1 MPTRFDKCV
10 ESVARKGSA
19 DDPRAVCASIGR
31 RKYGKRKFQA
41 IAAAG
46 RRRRARRNPANP
58 VEEAQ
63 EVYEQFHGRPSEE
76 LIEVETPIHE
86 HGVLSALGELKKLV
100 ILTSDGKYRVTL
112 KKFKGAWLAQ
122 NENRTQLFIEGGDQ
136 SVHLKDFGI
145 DPERAHESEVLGS
158 AVKIY
163 YATQKD
169 HLGRDGGRAVYRH
182 LFGGRGARSVPMKK
196 YPTVTYD
203 TVNRLLS
210 FHGGVYSIP
219 DEGIVD

>member
-19 DDPRAVCASIGR
+19 
-31 RKYGKRKFQA
+31 
-41 IAAAG
+41 AA

-86 HGVLSALGELKKLV
+86 HGVLPALGELKKLV

-145 DPERAHESEVLGS
+145 DPDRAHESEVLGS

-163 YATQKD
+163 YFTQKD
-169 HLGRDGGRAVYRH
+169 HLGADGGRAIFRH
-182 LFGGRGARSVPMKK
+182 PFGGRSRALPMKK
-196 YPTVTYD
+196 FPTVTYD
-203 TVNRLLS
+203 TVNHLLS
-210 FHGGVYSIP
+210 LHGGIYSIP